1 MLVRTKTTLSMLARP
16 KHQVQ
21 TKALDARHRAM
32 AAKSHAV

>member
-1 MLVRTKTTLSMLARP
+1 MLARP